1 MTPPRQPVAP
11 LSGVRILSLTQ
22 MLMGPAG
29 VQYLADLGASVIKV
43 ESRERGAWER
53 NWAGADAWVGDTSVF
68 FLLGNRNQR
77 GLTLNLKHPRA
88 LDIVSALLERT
99 DVLVENFRPGVMER
113 LGLGYEQLRD
123 RFPRL
128 IYVSASGYGGTGPY
142 RDRPGQDLLLQAL
155 SGFASLTGSAGDL
168 PMPAGAAIVDQ
179 HAAAI
184 IAMAT
189 LAALRLRDQT
199 GIGSR
204 IEVSLLLAAL
214 DLQQEPMGYHLN
226 GFRFSRSESGL
237 ASGYHPAPYGVYET
251 RDGYLALSL
260 SPVEQ
265 LTQVDEFRAPLERF
279 EGGSPLET
287 RDAIRTAL
295 QPVIATQP
303 TEYWL
308 ERLTEA
314 GIWCGP
320 VNDYDE
326 VFEDPQVQHVEP
338 TIEFEYPDV
347 GNVHVLGLPFRID
360 GYSPAVRRPP
370 RLGEHTDEILG
381 ELGLPAGEI
390 KKLHEDGVV

>member
-1 MTPPRQPVAP
+1 MNPAEQSFAP

-29 VQYLADLGASVIKV
+29 VQYLADLGAEVVKV
-43 ESRERGAWER
+43 ENRERGAWER
-53 NWAGADAWVGDTSVF
+53 NWAGADAWAENTSVF
-68 FLLGNRNQR
+68 YLLGNRNQR

-88 LDIVSALLERT
+88 ADIVSALLART
-99 DVLVENFRPGVMER
+99 DVLLQNFRPGVMER
-113 LGLGYEQLRD
+113 LGFGYEQLRD

-128 IYVSASGYGGTGPY
+128 VYVSASGYGETGPY

-199 GIGSR
+199 GTGSK

-226 GFRFSRSESGL
+226 GFRFTRSQSGL
-237 ASGYHPAPYGVYET
+237 ASGYHPAPYGVYKT

-260 SPVEQ
+260 SPLDQLSQVE
-265 LTQVDEFRAPLERF
+265 EFRVALEGF
-279 EGGSPLET
+279 LGGSPFEM

-295 QPVIATQP
+295 QPVIAERP

-308 ERLTEA
+308 DRLTQA

-320 VNDYDE
+320 INDYDG
-326 VFEDPQVQHVEP
+326 VFRDPQVQHVDP
-338 TIEFEYPDV
+338 TISFEYPGV
-347 GNVHVLGLPFRID
+347 GSVRVLGLPFRIE
-360 GYSPAVRRPP
+360 GYEPAVRRPP
-370 RLGEHTDEILG
+370 QLGEHTDEILG
-381 ELGLPAGEI
+381 ELGLAADEI
-390 KKLHEDGVV
+390 AQLHEEGVV